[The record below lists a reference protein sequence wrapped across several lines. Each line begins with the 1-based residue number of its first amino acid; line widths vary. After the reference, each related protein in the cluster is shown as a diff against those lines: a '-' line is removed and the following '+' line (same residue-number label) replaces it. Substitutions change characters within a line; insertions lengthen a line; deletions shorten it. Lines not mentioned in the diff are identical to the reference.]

1 MPKVVWTDEMR
12 KAQGERL
19 RLAREAKKQ
28 ASAVENQERGAVAV
42 ETKEPEST
50 ELTLEER
57 ATRAMAR
64 RGKVKTLSPIEQ
76 IRPYNPNSIPDRSAG
91 AYYIRPDGATIADA
105 LIWYPNG
112 AKHDRE
118 YDPRGKYSENAD
130 YFQSRQK
137 RKGFEYVG
145 PVLTV
150 TGAKRLVE
158 VLSANRDAEVERLE
172 DEIAIAEYSAVH
184 SDRPE
189 VRDQQRRRRSQ
200 LQTRLGRVKQ
210 PFDPE
215 ALANELQEIA
225 NAQEMANVPP
235 QIMRVMRRML
245 EAQGQ
250 KINDS
255 LMARFARKVGQG
267 EEDPAMHQGVDS
279 IA

>member
-1 MPKVVWTDEMR
+1 MARVWTDEMR

-19 RLAREAKKQ
+19 RAAREAKKQ
-28 ASAVENQERGAVAV
+28 ESGAVAV
-42 ETKEPEST
+42 VTKESDLT
-50 ELTLEER
+50 AELTLEER

-64 RGKVKTLSPIEQ
+64 RGVSKTLTPIEQ

-118 YDPRGKYSENAD
+118 YDPNGKYSENAD
-130 YFQSRQK
+130 YYQSRQK

-145 PVLTV
+145 PMLTV
-150 TGAKRLVE
+150 AGAKRLVE
-158 VLSANRDAEVERLE
+158 VLEKNRDAEVERLE
-172 DEIAIAEYSAVH
+172 DEIAIAEYAVLH
-184 SDRPE
+184 ADRPE
-189 VRDQQRRRRSQ
+189 VRDQQRKRRNQ
-200 LQTRLGRVKQ
+200 FQIRLDRVKQ

-245 EAQGQ
+245 EAQGK
-250 KINDS
+250 KIDDAM
-255 LMARFARKVGQG
+255 MARFARKVGTG
-267 EEDPAMHQGVDS
+267 EDDPAMHQGADS